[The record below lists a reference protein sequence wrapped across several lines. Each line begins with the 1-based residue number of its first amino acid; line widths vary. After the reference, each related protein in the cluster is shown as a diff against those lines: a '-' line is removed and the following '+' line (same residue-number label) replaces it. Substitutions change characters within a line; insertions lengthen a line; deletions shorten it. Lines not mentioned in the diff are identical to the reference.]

1 MKLPNGYGS
10 IVKLSGKRRNP
21 YCARKT
27 IGWEVTEDGKIVQK
41 RMIVGCYPSREKALQ
56 GLASYNESPYD
67 INIDTITFEDVYK
80 KWSDKKYNEI
90 SHANMNGYKS
100 AYKSCASLYRLKF
113 KEIRV
118 AHLQNV
124 IDSSG
129 KNYPSLK
136 KLRSLFNQM
145 YEFAMRN
152 DITEKDYSQ
161 YVEIG
166 KKGDSKI
173 VHRPFEDNEI
183 QKLWENVDKLD
194 YVDTVLITIY
204 TGMRPSE
211 MLKLEINNVHLNEG
225 YMIGG
230 IKTEAGINRIIPI
243 NHKIMPLIKKR
254 YDYAQSVGS
263 KFLIP
268 NFKNEEM
275 KYSNYKREKYDN
287 IMEQLRM
294 SHLPHDGRHTCAT
307 LLDRAGANKVA
318 IKRILGHSSPDVTD
332 KVYTHKDVQDLI
344 KAIELI

>member
-1 MKLPNGYGS
+1 MKLPNGYGGV
-10 IVKLSGKRRNP
+10 VKLAGKRRNP

-27 IGWEVTEDGKIVQK
+27 MGWEITKNGKTKQK
-41 RMIVGCYPSREKALQ
+41 LVPIGYFPTREKALQ
-56 GLASYNESPYD
+56 GLASYNENPYD
-67 INIDTITFEDVYK
+67 INSDTITFEEVYQ
-80 KWSDKKYNEI
+80 KWSDKKYSEI
-90 SHANMNGYKS
+90 SRDNANGYKS
-100 AYKSCASLYRLKF
+100 AYKSCANLHKLRF
-113 KEIRV
+113 KELRV
-118 AHLQNV
+118 THLQDT

-136 KLRSLFNQM
+136 KLRSLLNQM
-145 YEFAMRN
+145 YEFAIKN

-173 VHRPFEDNEI
+173 IHRPFEDNEI
-183 QKLWENVDKLD
+183 QKLWENVDKLN
-194 YVDTVLITIY
+194 YVDTILITIY

-211 MLKLEINNVHLNEG
+211 MLKLEINNVHLNES

-243 NHKIMPLIKKR
+243 NHKIMPLIQKR
-254 YDYAQSVGS
+254 YDYALSVGS

-287 IMEQLRM
+287 IMEQLNM
-294 SHLPHDGRHTCAT
+294 THLPHDGRHTCAT

-332 KVYTHKDVQDLI
+332 KVYTHKDIHDLLE
-344 KAIELI
+344 AIELI

>member
-1 MKLPNGYGS
+1 MKLPNGYGGV
-10 IVKLSGKRRNP
+10 VKLSGKRRNP

-27 IGWEVTEDGKIVQK
+27 TGWETTEDGKIKQLY
-41 RMIVGCYPSREKALQ
+41 MPIGYYPTREKALQ
-56 GLASYNESPYD
+56 GLALYNENPYD
-67 INIDTITFEDVYK
+67 IKADTITFKEVYE
-80 KWSDKKYNEI
+80 KWSTKRYTEI
-90 SHANMNGYKS
+90 AHDNANGYRS
-100 AYKSCASLYRLKF
+100 AYKSCASLYDLRF

-118 AHLQNV
+118 THLQDV

-129 KNYPSLK
+129 KNYPSLL
-136 KLRSLFNQM
+136 KLRSLLNQL
-145 YEFAMRN
+145 YEFAMKN

-161 YVEIG
+161 YVDIG
-166 KKGDSKI
+166 KKGDPKI
-173 VHRPFEDNEI
+173 VHRPYEEEEI
-183 QKLWENVDKLD
+183 QRLWDNVDKLD

-211 MLKLEINNVHLNEG
+211 MLKIEIENVHLDEK

-254 YDYAQSVGS
+254 YEYAISVGA

-275 KYSNYKREKYDN
+275 KYCNYKREKYDN
-287 IMEQLRM
+287 VMEQLEM
-294 SHLPHDGRHTCAT
+294 NHLPHDGRHTCAT

-332 KVYTHKDVQDLI
+332 KVYTHKDIQDLI
-344 KAIELI
+344 EAIELI

>member
-1 MKLPNGYGS
+1 MKLPNGYGGV
-10 IVKLSGKRRNP
+10 VKLSGKRRNP

-27 IGWEVTEDGKIVQK
+27 IGWEITEDGRSKQIVVP
-41 RMIVGCYPSREKALQ
+41 IGYFPTREKALQ
-56 GLASYNESPYD
+56 GLASYNENPYD
-67 INIDTITFEDVYK
+67 INSDTITFEEVYQ
-80 KWSDKKYNEI
+80 KWSDKKYSEI
-90 SHANMNGYKS
+90 SRDNANGYKS
-100 AYKSCASLYRLKF
+100 AYKSCASLQKLRF
-113 KEIRV
+113 KELRV
-118 AHLQNV
+118 THLQDT

-136 KLRSLFNQM
+136 KLRSLLNQM
-145 YEFAMRN
+145 YEFAIKN

-161 YVEIG
+161 YLEIG

-173 VHRPFEDNEI
+173 IHRPFEDNEI

-243 NHKIMPLIKKR
+243 NHKIMPLIQKR
-254 YDYAQSVGS
+254 YDYALSVGS

-287 IMEQLRM
+287 IMEQLNM
-294 SHLPHDGRHTCAT
+294 THLPHDGRHTCAT

-332 KVYTHKDVQDLI
+332 KVYTHKDIHDLLE
-344 KAIELI
+344 AIELI